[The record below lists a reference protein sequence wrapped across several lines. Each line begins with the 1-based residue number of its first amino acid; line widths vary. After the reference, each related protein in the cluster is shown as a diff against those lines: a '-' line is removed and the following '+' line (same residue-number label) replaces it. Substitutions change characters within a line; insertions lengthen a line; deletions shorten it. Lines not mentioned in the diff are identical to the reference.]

1 MAHESFEDEA
11 VAKVLNER
19 FVSIKVDREE
29 LPHVD
34 EAYMMAVQLATG
46 RGGWPMTIFAT
57 PNLKPFFA
65 GTYFPKEDRGQYPGF
80 STLIRSVSHAW
91 ADRREELLKSADEFA
106 VELSRQLTQRPP
118 AMTVED
124 PGKLF
129 EIVMEQLH
137 ETFDMENGGFGGAPK
152 FPPHTA
158 LSFMLRY
165 AVSNYGEQ
173 AWRDQ
178 AAEMSLITLEKM
190 ALGGIH
196 DHVGGGFHR
205 YSTDERWHLPHF
217 EKMLYDNAQ
226 MLENYS
232 SALRLIRETPE
243 NLLRFGK
250 DWRAE
255 FPRIEIQFERAA
267 GGIQEWV
274 NREMMLPDGTI
285 ASALDADSEGE
296 EGTYYVWTQ
305 DELREIL
312 GTNSEAIEHAFQCRA
327 EGNYLDESTRRLTG
341 KNVLHLLSSESNKS
355 FAQLGRLLEARGDR
369 PRPMQDHKSI
379 AAPNGMMIAALLSAG
394 DNERANR
401 GALAWLELDSL
412 PHMIIDGAPKGGA
425 YLDDVAHMGIAYL
438 ALSRSGD
445 TRFEAPGQRLADRLL
460 SEFSLKDDGFSF
472 TSERHDPLFGS
483 SIPCIDGATPS
494 ANAAAIQCLILADR
508 KEEAERHLR
517 AVSGWIER
525 VPAATE
531 SLAECWLLIGQG
543 E

>member
-1 MAHESFEDEA
+1 MAHESFEDES

-29 LPHVD
+29 LPDVD

-46 RGGWPMTIFAT
+46 RGGWPMTVFAT

-91 ADRREELLKSADEFA
+91 AERREELLKSADEFA
-106 VELSRQLTQRPP
+106 VELSKQLTQRPP

-129 EIVMEQLH
+129 EIMMEQLH

-158 LSFMLRY
+158 LAFMLRY
-165 AVSNYGEQ
+165 AVSNHGEQ

-232 SALRLIRETPE
+232 SALRLMRDTPE

-255 FPRIEIQFERAA
+255 FPRMETQFERTA
-267 GGIQEWV
+267 GGIQEWI

-296 EGTYYVWTQ
+296 EGSYYVWTQ
-305 DELREIL
+305 DELRAAL
-312 GTNSEAIEHAFQCRA
+312 GTNSEALEHAFQCRA
-327 EGNYLDESTRRLTG
+327 EGNFLDESTRRLTG

-355 FAQLGRLLEARGDR
+355 SVQLRTLLEARGAR
-369 PRPMQDHKSI
+369 PRPMLDNKSI
-379 AAPNGMMIAALLSAG
+379 AAQNGMMIAALLSAG
-394 DNERANR
+394 ENERANR
-401 GALAWLELDSL
+401 AALTWLELDSL
-412 PHMIIDGAPKGGA
+412 PHMIIDGAPKGSA
-425 YLDDVAHMGIAYL
+425 YLDDVAQMGIAYL
-438 ALSRSGD
+438 ALSRAGD

-460 SEFSLKDDGFSF
+460 SEFSVKDGGFSF
-472 TSERHDPLFGS
+472 TSERHDCLFGQ

-494 ANAAAIQCLILADR
+494 ANAAAIQCLIQAGR
-508 KEEAERHLR
+508 REEAERHLR

-531 SLAECWLLIGQG
+531 ALAHCWLSMRI